1 MTMLDNKYYI
11 KRILKLQDC
20 SIENVED
27 SESLQNAFLILNPDC
42 SYKVFASTPL
52 EKQDWM
58 EAIQKAI
65 SSVGGNKADIK
76 NAAIF
81 IMDNETDVCM
91 TCQIK
96 FSVTRRRHHC
106 RNCGKVVC
114 ADCSQ
119 NREYIKKINS
129 SEKVRVC
136 TECFTELN
144 ENTSEA
150 EKKIQQDIEKV
161 RKIQKSFVGRVNLI
175 APDRKYIREGMLV
188 KLCRKEEKTY
198 YFFLFND
205 CLVYAQP
212 LAAKKYIYHRAI
224 DLNEA
229 TVKDIPD
236 TNILKN
242 AFQVVSTEK

>member
-1 MTMLDNKYYI
+1 MLRKKKNHFFLFSDVILYCGMTMLDNKYYI

-119 NREYIKKINS
+119 NREYIKK
-129 SEKVRVC
+129 K
-136 TECFTELN
+136 
-144 ENTSEA
+144 
-150 EKKIQQDIEKV
+150 
-161 RKIQKSFVGRVNLI
+161 LI
-175 APDRKYIREGMLV
+175 AQKKYVFAVNVLQNLMRIQVKLKRKYNKI
-188 KLCRKEEKTY
+188 
-198 YFFLFND
+198 
-205 CLVYAQP
+205 
-212 LAAKKYIYHRAI
+212 
-224 DLNEA
+224 
-229 TVKDIPD
+229 
-236 TNILKN
+236 
-242 AFQVVSTEK
+242 